1 MDRKTAP
8 YPLKDGKT
16 YVFAER
22 NREDINYTLLQNKY
36 RAARI
41 KEIKTIISD
50 PADIELRDGLI
61 FNEFSKAYVSDE
73 VFRYIE
79 DDPEMK
85 LELVYASFKIKN
97 PGIAL
102 DDFKKLVDD
111 VIIQKLL
118 KAINE
123 LEQEEPALDD
133 EVIKELKIKKELFL
147 SWKKDHPEIYWL
159 IKKELKKK
167 ADRRSV
173 KK

>member
-1 MDRKTAP
+1 MDRKTAT
-8 YPLKDGKT
+8 YPLLDGKD
-16 YVFAER
+16 YIFSER
-22 NREDINYTLLQNKY
+22 NREDINYTLMQNRY

-41 KEIKTIISD
+41 KEIKSIITD

-61 FNEFSKAYVSDE
+61 FNEFSKAYDSNE

-85 LELVYASFKIKN
+85 LNLVYSSFKIKN
-97 PGIAL
+97 QGVTIE
-102 DDFKKLVDD
+102 DFRKLVNDS
-111 VIIQKLL
+111 VIQKLL

-123 LEQEEPALDD
+123 LEQEDPALDD
-133 EVIKELKIKKELFL
+133 EVVKELKVDRKLFL

-159 IKKELKKK
+159 IKRELKKK
-167 ADRRSV
+167 ADRKSV

>member
-1 MDRKTAP
+1 MDRKTAI
-8 YPLKDGKT
+8 YPLLDSKDYT
-16 YVFAER
+16 FSER
-22 NREDINYTLLQNKY
+22 NREDINYTLLQNRY

-41 KEIKTIISD
+41 KEIKSIINE

-61 FNEFSKAYVSDE
+61 FNEFSKVYDSGE

-85 LELVYASFKIKN
+85 LNLVYASFKIAN
-97 PGIAL
+97 QGVTLEQFRAL
-102 DDFKKLVDD
+102 VNDA
-111 VIIQKLL
+111 IIQKLL
-118 KAINE
+118 KGINE

-133 EVIKELKIKKELFL
+133 EVVKELKIKRDLFI

-159 IKKELKKK
+159 IKRELKKK
-167 ADRRSV
+167 AAVKSV

>member
-1 MDRKTAP
+1 MDRKTAT
-8 YPLKDGKT
+8 YPLLNGKDYT
-16 YVFAER
+16 FSER
-22 NREDINYTLLQNKY
+22 NREDINYTLLQNRY

-97 PGIAL
+97 PEITLA
-102 DDFKKLVDD
+102 DFKKLVDD
-111 VIIQKLL
+111 AIIQKLL